1 MTDAPLDVAVIG
13 GGVMGAAAAWAMAGR
28 GASVTVF
35 DRHPAEHGHGSSHGD
50 GRIVRATYAEP
61 AYVSMARR
69 AFGAWHALE
78 ASAGETLIDGGG
90 ILEIG
95 PASSSYLDSLAAT
108 LDAQGFSYERLDAA
122 GVHERFPQVV
132 LPAGGEALYQGEGG
146 TVRADAAQRVLWQ
159 RARSAGVEI
168 ERGVAV
174 TGLSIVQG
182 RVRIETD
189 GLGVFHARRLVVT
202 AGAWTNRVL
211 APFGVELPLVVTQ
224 EQVAFLPVRPGGAD
238 HGTGALPPVLDHRAD
253 PNFYALPRIGVDGV
267 KVGRHRS
274 GPAIEP
280 DAPGPR
286 DPVRLRD
293 VVEWARSTLP
303 GLAPEP
309 FGVIPCLYTNTP
321 DFDFVIDRLPR
332 TPSVV
337 VGAGFSGHGFKFAP
351 VVGEM
356 LAALA
361 LDEADPVPRTPF
373 RIDRFL

>member
-1 MTDAPLDVAVIG
+1 MTAASTDVAVIG
-13 GGVMGAAAAWAMAGR
+13 GGVMGAAAARAMAER
-28 GASVTVF
+28 GVSVVVF
-35 DRHPAEHGHGSSHGD
+35 DRHPAGHGHGSSHGD

-69 AFGAWHALE
+69 AFDAWYALE
-78 ASAGETLIDGGG
+78 RSTGETLIDGGG

-95 PASSSYLDSLAAT
+95 PLASSYLASLAAT
-108 LDAQGFSYERLDAA
+108 LDTQGVSYERLDAA
-122 GVHERFPQVV
+122 GVHERFPQLM
-132 LPAGGEALYQGEGG
+132 LPRSSEALYQGEGG
-146 TVRADAAQRVLWQ
+146 TVRADVAQRVLWQ
-159 RARSAGVEI
+159 QARDAGVEI
-168 ERGVAV
+168 RREVGV
-174 TGLSIVQG
+174 TGLSLEHG

-189 GLGVFHARRLVVT
+189 GLGVHHARRLVVT

-211 APFGVELPLVVTQ
+211 ASLDVRLPLVVTQ
-224 EQVAFLPVRPGGAD
+224 EQVAYLPVRPGGGD
-238 HGTGALPPVLDHRAD
+238 HGTGVLPSVLDHRAD

-280 DAPGPR
+280 DVPGPR
-286 DPVRLRD
+286 DPVRLRQ
-293 VVEWARSTLP
+293 VVAWARATLP
-303 GLAPEP
+303 GLVPEP
-309 FGVIPCLYTNTP
+309 FGVTPCLYTNTP
-321 DFDFVIDRLPR
+321 DFDFVIDRLDR
-332 TPSVV
+332 APSVI